1 MLAILLAHAIA
12 AAVAP
17 LLVSRW
23 GRTAFYPLAL
33 VPALSL
39 IWVGLHWPQNRPQP
53 GDVST
58 VHLRWVPEL
67 SMNIDLRFDGLSA
80 IMAVLVL
87 AIGALV
93 LFYSAGYFHH
103 RDGHAEQRLPSFA
116 AQLVAFAGAMFG
128 LVVSDNLLL
137 LYVFWEL
144 TTVLS
149 FVLVAHYAERAS
161 LSEPSFKL
169 NSRMALPPRMLRLA
183 VSLTNGRS

>member
-39 IWVGLHWPQNRPQP
+39 IWVGLHWPPNRPQP

-87 AIGALV
+87 
-93 LFYSAGYFHH
+93 FYSAGSSHH
-103 RDGHAEQRLPSFA
+103 RDGHAEQRLPS
-116 AQLVAFAGAMFG
+116 
-128 LVVSDNLLL
+128 
-137 LYVFWEL
+137 
-144 TTVLS
+144 
-149 FVLVAHYAERAS
+149 
-161 LSEPSFKL
+161 
-169 NSRMALPPRMLRLA
+169 
-183 VSLTNGRS
+183 